1 MMSSVYKENLIKTV
15 VENSVAKNWGSAVLE
30 WGIEDCLE
38 DETCSES
45 CVCGKFGLRY
55 LYTILNGRNGIV
67 LYPIGSCC
75 IQKFNR
81 NDLDEEISVR
91 EGMFR
96 LLHAVEDN
104 RFIELTPKFFS
115 RKLINELYDRGAFD
129 NEYNNFDGEEDY
141 LFFLRMFGKRKK
153 EDITDK
159 MHRKIRAIICNS
171 IRPYLNSELAEKV
184 TRRK

>member
-15 VENSVAKNWGSAVLE
+15 VENSVAKNWESAVLE

-153 EDITDK
+153 EEITDALTVK
-159 MHRKIRAIICNS
+159 
-171 IRPYLNSELAEKV
+171 
-184 TRRK
+184 

>member
-1 MMSSVYKENLIKTV
+1 MSSAYKENLIKTV
-15 VENSVAKNWGSAVLE
+15 VENSVAKNWESAVLE

-45 CVCGKFGLRY
+45 FVCGKFGLRY
-55 LYTILNGRNGIV
+55 LYTILNCRNGIA

-153 EDITDK
+153 KKLQIKCT
-159 MHRKIRAIICNS
+159 
-171 IRPYLNSELAEKV
+171 EKLE
-184 TRRK
+184 R

>member
-1 MMSSVYKENLIKTV
+1 MSSLYRENLIYAV
-15 VENSVAKNWGSAVLE
+15 INNSVAKDWNSAVLE

-55 LYTILNGRNGIV
+55 LYTIYNERNGKM
-67 LYPIGSCC
+67 LNPIGSCC

-81 NDLDEEISVR
+81 DDLDEEISVR

-104 RFIELTPKFFS
+104 QYIELTPKFFS

-129 NEYNNFDGEEDY
+129 NDYNDFDGEEDY
-141 LFFLRMFGKRKK
+141 QFFLKMFGKRKK
-153 EDITDK
+153 EDITNN

-171 IRPYLNSELAEKV
+171 IRPYLESELAQKV
-184 TRRK
+184 NRRK